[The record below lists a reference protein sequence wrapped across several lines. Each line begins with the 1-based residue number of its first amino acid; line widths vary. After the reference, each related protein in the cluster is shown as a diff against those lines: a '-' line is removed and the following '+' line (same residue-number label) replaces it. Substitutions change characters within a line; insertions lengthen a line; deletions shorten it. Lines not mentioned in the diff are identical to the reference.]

1 MCCAC
6 QLGCSLFSTY
16 AISIIQERTP
26 DHLMGKVM
34 SYVFTL
40 SMCAQPIGQ
49 IVYGAL
55 FDQFVGSAYWVLIPS
70 GFIVCLIGLA
80 STGFFTKFEKQAS
93 TLVEKETI

>member
-1 MCCAC
+1 
-6 QLGCSLFSTY
+6 
-16 AISIIQERTP
+16 
-26 DHLMGKVM
+26 MGKVM

-93 TLVEKETI
+93 TPVEKETI